1 MPLKPSAATAPCTGA
16 GLQPSA
22 WGAVIPGMKGASTPY
37 RNAIVANQRF
47 LLYLALAFLL
57 YMIWLTWQR
66 ENIPP
71 PPPVSPT
78 ASSLSQGEGR
88 SLADAQDLPDL
99 LPADTM
105 EGAAPTMTEEVAQPP
120 ASAQAPHVQVRT
132 DVLDVVID
140 TRGGDIR
147 QLDTLTYPVS
157 LQKKDVGFRLLHS
170 DERIYIAQSGLRHDN
185 IRGQQAPASFA
196 PSHHEIY
203 TAERSDYVL
212 ADGQDRLQV
221 RLLWEG
227 ERGLR
232 VEKLF
237 TFYRGDFVI
246 DVSHRV
252 LNRSTAPWVGRQYQQ
267 LRHSPISEDRSWLRL
282 PTYTGTAYYDGAYH
296 KQSFDDIDDD
306 PFNMRVTGG
315 WTAIL
320 QHYFVSA
327 WIAEPEEEN
336 QFYSKRVQANR
347 ESQYLIGMLSAS
359 QTVLPGAQ
367 GEFKRRLY
375 AGPKLQH
382 SMKKI
387 APGLDLSVDYGMFS
401 ILSKPLFWL
410 LEWFHKLVGN
420 WGVAII
426 LVTIVVKAV
435 FFKLSE
441 ASYKSMAR
449 MRKIQPRFQALRER
463 YTDDKKKMNQAVME
477 MYKKEKINPL
487 GGCLPILVQIPVFLA
502 LYWVLVESVELR
514 QAPFMLWINDLSLRD
529 PIFVLPVLMG
539 ITMYIQFKLN
549 PAPPDPMQAK
559 IFAMMPIMMTA
570 FMAFFP
576 AGLVLYWLVSN
587 FLSIAQQYVITKRI
601 EKADY

>member
-1 MPLKPSAATAPCTGA
+1 M
-16 GLQPSA
+16 
-22 WGAVIPGMKGASTPY
+22 
-37 RNAIVANQRF
+37 ANQRF
-47 LLYLALAFLL
+47 FLYLALAFIL
-57 YMIWLTWQR
+57 YLIWLTWQQ
-66 ENIPP
+66 EHAPLPPVPP
-71 PPPVSPT
+71 PAVPSAT
-78 ASSLSQGEGR
+78 QGEAR
-88 SLADAQDLPDL
+88 SLAEAEDLPEL
-99 LPADTM
+99 LAPDTPGPLAPEPA
-105 EGAAPTMTEEVAQPP
+105 PPP
-120 ASAQAPHVQVRT
+120 ATPRTDTRAPHVQVRT

-157 LQKKDVGFRLLHS
+157 LQKKDVGFRLLHR
-170 DERIYIAQSGLRHDN
+170 DERTHIAQSGLRHDN
-185 IRGQQAPASFA
+185 VQGQPAPASLA

-203 TAERSDYVL
+203 TAERPRYEL

-221 RLLWEG
+221 KLTW
-227 ERGLR
+227 RGDAGIA
-232 VEKLF
+232 VEKIF
-237 TFYRGDFVI
+237 TFYRGTFVI

-252 LNRSTAPWVGRQYQQ
+252 LNRGASPWTGRQYQQ
-267 LRHSPISEDRSWLRL
+267 LRHSPIPEDRSWLRL
-282 PTYTGTAYYDGAYH
+282 PTYTGAAYYDGAYH
-296 KQSFDDIDDD
+296 KHSFDDIEDE
-306 PFNMRVTGG
+306 PFSMQVSGG
-315 WTAIL
+315 WTAML

-327 WIAEPEEEN
+327 WIAEPGQAN
-336 QFYSKRVQANR
+336 RFYSKRVQGSH
-347 ESQYLIGMLSAS
+347 EPQYLIGMLSGS
-359 QTVLPGAQ
+359 QTVAPGGQ
-367 GEFKRRLY
+367 GEFQRRLY
-375 AGPKLQH
+375 AGPKLQR
-382 SMKKI
+382 SMEEI

-420 WGVAII
+420 WGMAII
-426 LVTIVVKAV
+426 LVTIAVKLV

-449 MRKIQPRFQALRER
+449 MRKIQPRFQAMRER
-463 YTDDKKKMNQAVME
+463 YADDKQKLNQALME

-514 QAPFMLWINDLSLRD
+514 QAPFMLWIHDLSLRD
-529 PIFVLPVLMG
+529 PIFVLPLLMG

-576 AGLVLYWLVSN
+576 AGLVLYWFVNNL
-587 FLSIAQQYVITKRI
+587 LSIAQQYVITRRI
-601 EKADY
+601 EKAEY

>member
-1 MPLKPSAATAPCTGA
+1 M
-16 GLQPSA
+16 
-22 WGAVIPGMKGASTPY
+22 
-37 RNAIVANQRF
+37 ANQRF
-47 LLYLALAFLL
+47 LMYFALAFVL
-57 YMIWLTWQR
+57 YMIWLAWQR
-66 ENIPP
+66 DQAPLP
-71 PPPVSPT
+71 SAVPSHAPSV
-78 ASSLSQGEGR
+78 SQGEVRDSAG
-88 SLADAQDLPDL
+88 AEDLPDL
-99 LPADTM
+99 MAPDTM
-105 EGAAPTMTEEVAQPP
+105 EGAAPAVTEEVAQAP
-120 ASAQAPHVQVRT
+120 AGAQVPHVQVRT
-132 DVLDVVID
+132 DVLDVIID
-140 TRGGDIR
+140 TRGGDVR
-147 QLDTLTYPVS
+147 QLDMLTYPVS
-157 LQKKDVGFRLLHS
+157 LQERDVGFRLLQRDGRTH
-170 DERIYIAQSGLRHDN
+170 IAQSGLRHDN
-185 IRGQQAPASFA
+185 IRGQPAPPSLA

-203 TAERSDYVL
+203 TAERRSYAL

-221 RLLWEG
+221 SLHWQG
-227 ERGLR
+227 QGGLR
-232 VEKLF
+232 VEKIF
-237 TFYRGDFVI
+237 TFYRGAFVV
-246 DVSHRV
+246 DVNHRV
-252 LNRSTAPWVGRQYQQ
+252 LNRSATPWTGRQYQQ
-267 LRHSPISEDRSWLRL
+267 LRHSPIPEDRSWLRL
-282 PTYTGTAYYDGAYH
+282 PTYTGAAYYDGAYH
-296 KQSFDDIDDD
+296 KHSFDDIDDE
-306 PFNMRVTGG
+306 PFNQRVTGG
-315 WTAIL
+315 WAAML

-327 WIAEPEEEN
+327 WVAEPGEDN
-336 QFYSKRVQANR
+336 RFYSKRVQTDS
-347 ESQYLIGMLSAS
+347 EPQYLIGMLSGS
-359 QTVLPGAQ
+359 QTVYPGDS

-375 AGPKLQH
+375 AGPKLQR
-382 SMKKI
+382 SMAEI

-426 LVTIVVKAV
+426 LVTIAVKLV

-463 YTDDKKKMNQAVME
+463 YAEDKQKMNQAVME

-514 QAPFMLWINDLSLRD
+514 QAPFMLWIHDLSLRD
-529 PIFVLPVLMG
+529 PIFVLPLLMG

-576 AGLVLYWLVSN
+576 AGLVLYWLVN
-587 FLSIAQQYVITKRI
+587 NVLSIAQQYVITRRI